1 MPRIPLVLAVLIAGC
16 SGPAST
22 VAMPLDASDEGGVEA
37 GANVPPPRPV
47 APVSVSYLTSRRP
60 TFRWSLP
67 AGADGARVD
76 VCADRACTRA
86 VTSFAASGN
95 HGAPPDDLPPGVLFW
110 RVHGTAAGSVGAMA
124 SVTWELVV
132 PPGSAGVS
140 TAWGAMLDANGDGFG
155 DVVVGDSNTFT
166 ATQHVY
172 VHDGGPK
179 GPSPSPSSVLSAAAP
194 VVRYAASVAS
204 AGDVDGDG
212 FADLLVG
219 SPHENVVYFYRG
231 GPSGFA
237 DSAGD
242 GARRPGPV
250 GLRHV
255 GEQRRRHRRR
265 RLLRRGRGAAQQAPP
280 GSPVQGGAVVYYGG
294 PDGLSPSRSSTLA
307 PRAGSDAQGFGLSV
321 SAAGD
326 VDGDGAADVAV
337 WGGIETTDPQYVLVY
352 LGRDRPFGAAPSAL
366 LQYDGTDPSWL
377 DSSNILACGGDT
389 NGDGYADVVVSTP
402 VKPGTGYTNDHV
414 SIFLGGPDGPSLV
427 PSRRLDSPLAVSEHF
442 GLSLAGIDLDQDG
455 LSNLAVAVASFAQPP
470 VAAEVYL
477 GAPTGPVLV
486 TTMTTLDAT
495 TLFER
500 EVGSPGDVDGD
511 GFPNLVVGFPS
522 RTTTP
527 VDATTGD
534 ASVGDGG
541 PVTLHGAVEVHAGS
555 AKGASV
561 AAKWTL
567 LPPDGTAVDY
577 GATLARP

>member
-1 MPRIPLVLAVLIAGC
+1 VPRIPLVLAVFVTGC

-22 VAMPLDASDEGGVEA
+22 AVSQLDASDDVGVEA
-37 GANVPPPRPV
+37 GPNVPPPRPV

-67 AGADGARVD
+67 AGADGALVE

-86 VTSFAASGN
+86 VTSFTASGDQ
-95 HGAPPDDLPPGVLFW
+95 GAPPEDLPTGVAFW
-110 RVHGTAAGSVGAMA
+110 HLRGTASGAVGAA
-124 SVTWELVV
+124 SSVTWELVV
-132 PPGSAGVS
+132 PPVSAVVS

-155 DVVVGDSNTFT
+155 DVVVGDSFTFT

-172 VHDGGPK
+172 VHNGGRK
-179 GPSPSPSSVLSAAAP
+179 GPSASPSSVLSAPAP
-194 VVRYAASVAS
+194 VVRFAAGVAS

-231 GPSGFA
+231 GPAGFTDPAATVLAGPAQSGFGT
-237 DSAGD
+237 SVSGAGD
-242 GARRPGPV
+242 IDGDGYADVVV
-250 GLRHV
+250 GLP
-255 GEQRRRHRRR
+255 
-265 RLLRRGRGAAQQAPP
+265 QQTSP
-280 GSPVQGGAVVYYGG
+280 GSPVQGGALVYYGG
-294 PDGLSPSRSSTLA
+294 PDGLSPSRSATLA
-307 PRAGSDAQGFGLSV
+307 PREGSNAQEFGLSV

-326 VDGDGAADVAV
+326 VDGDGLADVAV

-352 LGRDRPFGAAPSAL
+352 LGRDKPFGAAPSVL

-377 DSSNILACGGDT
+377 DNSNVLACGGDV

-414 SIFLGGPDGPSLV
+414 SIFFGGPGGPSLV
-427 PSRRLDSPLAVSEHF
+427 PSRRLDSPLAVSDHF
-442 GLSLAGIDLDQDG
+442 GLSLAGIDLNQDG
-455 LSNLAVAVASFAQPP
+455 LSDLAVTAVSYAQPP
-470 VAAEVYL
+470 FAAEVYL
-477 GAPTGPVLV
+477 GAPSSPVLAV
-486 TTMTTLDAT
+486 TMTTLDAT

-511 GFPNLVVGFPS
+511 GFPDLVVGFPS
-522 RTTTP
+522 RTTT
-527 VDATTGD
+527 VAATGKGD
-534 ASVGDGG
+534 ASIGDGG

-555 AKGASV
+555 AQGVGAT
-561 AAKWTL
+561 AKWTL
-567 LPPDGTAVDY
+567 FPPDGTTVDY